1 MTPQFEFPSHEEA
14 ILAQAYEKALSGKGQ
29 EQIDMGHFV
38 DDYGPENVES
48 DRHRVAEL
56 EAKFEAEMTPET
68 QEALR
73 LGTIL
78 EAIITEQVELN
89 EWLGP
94 DVRTRKASRYDDV
107 VNGVDTI
114 AEIEQENSTSHLA
127 LAIDV
132 THGVMLQKKFDRIKR
147 EIDEGTLTTI
157 KYFEN
162 SDETFRGRL
171 LKVPR
176 VVLGVEKS
184 AVVELAG
191 LWNAGKNKE
200 LATHP
205 VQVQLIEEITVQ
217 LQSCLE
223 YAQKTGKGDIA
234 RVYERQLRIIEGIA
248 NQPDK
253 KKLRAQVEA
262 DTSREP
268 DRTQQAIQLGAKRL
282 PAIAGLHA
290 S

>member
-1 MTPQFEFPSHEEA
+1 
-14 ILAQAYEKALSGKGQ
+14 
-29 EQIDMGHFV
+29 
-38 DDYGPENVES
+38 
-48 DRHRVAEL
+48 
-56 EAKFEAEMTPET
+56 
-68 QEALR
+68 
-73 LGTIL
+73 
-78 EAIITEQVELN
+78 
-89 EWLGP
+89 
-94 DVRTRKASRYDDV
+94 VRTRKASRYDDV